1 LKSKKTLLSL
11 FSVLYNSFS
20 RLMVFLACDKM
31 SQENFAA
38 IGERIVDAKE
48 FKEGLDSQWEG
59 WQSSKRRENSGSAAA
74 REQWLRDIASC
85 SARHVKVPR

>member
-1 LKSKKTLLSL
+1 MKHKMRQLLEEQKDFAVIIFQSCI
-11 FSVLYNSFS
+11 NSFS

-48 FKEGLDSQWEG
+48 FTRGT
-59 WQSSKRRENSGSAAA
+59 
-74 REQWLRDIASC
+74 
-85 SARHVKVPR
+85 